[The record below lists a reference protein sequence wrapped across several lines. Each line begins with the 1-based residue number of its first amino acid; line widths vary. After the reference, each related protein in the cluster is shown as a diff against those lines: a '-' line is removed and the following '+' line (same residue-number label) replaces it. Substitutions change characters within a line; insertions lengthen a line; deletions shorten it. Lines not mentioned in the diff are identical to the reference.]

1 MDRNFVL
8 FIALSFAVL
17 ALWNVYIQSTERPP
31 VPARETP
38 VDSGAPPAA
47 GGATGPAPGD
57 AAQPIGGPGGPESA
71 AASPPSAAAGPVPTL
86 PEERVTISTGLFDAV
101 FSSRGGALLRWEL
114 RGYDDP
120 SRPGRSPV
128 DIATPSSRY
137 PLSLATPLRG
147 LGHGNLSALDYRVE
161 QPTPCP
167 SGGAARDELR
177 SAEGSQAETCTL
189 VFHREVLGI
198 HIRKTYIFDLQR
210 YLFRL
215 RIEIENGSARSLR
228 PSFNTIWPARSRES
242 DDFSEFTLAAHQDG
256 DNEVFVVVPPSGFL
270 FGGGGSDEPLQIAGD
285 VDWAGAHTRYF
296 LAALLPD
303 NPREAV
309 VAFNPVEVEREALLQ
324 LRFREAEIP
333 PGGRLDREFRV
344 YLGPK
349 EAERLERPDLAAA
362 HLDEAVLKGWFP
374 ALTRFFNWALTASYA
389 LVPNYGVAIL
399 IITLFVRLLMAPLMA
414 RQMKSMKKLSVLQP
428 RIKEVQARYPNDRQK
443 QSEAMMSVY
452 REAGMSPFSMFSGC
466 LPMLLQLP
474 VFIGFYYALQGSIH
488 LRQQPFFGWIDDLS
502 QPEALFTIPGLDLPV
517 RVLPLLM
524 GGSMAL
530 QQKLTPTAMEPAQ
543 ARMMLIVMPIM
554 FTVLFY
560 QFASGL
566 VLYWFTSTLIGLG
579 QQLITNRMR

>member
-17 ALWNVYIQSTERPP
+17 ALWNVYIQSTEPPPAPLREAPVGATDPAPGEAAPFTSGAESAEAPPPPAAPGP
-31 VPARETP
+31 VPA
-38 VDSGAPPAA
+38 
-47 GGATGPAPGD
+47 
-57 AAQPIGGPGGPESA
+57 
-71 AASPPSAAAGPVPTL
+71 L
-86 PEERVTISTGLFDAV
+86 PEERVTVSTGLFDAV

-120 SRPGRSPV
+120 SRPGTPPV
-128 DIATPSSRY
+128 DIATPSPRY

-161 QPTPCP
+161 HPTPCP
-167 SGGAARDELR
+167 GSGRTA
-177 SAEGSQAETCTL
+177 QAETCTL
-189 VFHREVLGI
+189 VFHREVQGI
-198 HIRKTYIFDLQR
+198 HIRKTYLFDLRR

-228 PSFNTIWPARSRES
+228 PSFNTIWPARSSDS

-256 DNEVFVVVPPSGFL
+256 DNEVFVVVPPTGFL

-443 QSEAMMSVY
+443 QSQAMMAVY

-488 LRQQPFFGWIDDLS
+488 LRQQPFFGWMDDLS

-543 ARMMLIVMPIM
+543 ARMLMIVMPIM

>member
-17 ALWNVYIQSTERPP
+17 ALWNVYIQSSESPP
-31 VPARETP
+31 APPREAP
-38 VDSGAPPAA
+38 VDSGSPAPVEAA
-47 GGATGPAPGD
+47 PTTGGAESTAATPKPAD
-57 AAQPIGGPGGPESA
+57 S
-71 AASPPSAAAGPVPTL
+71 PVPAL
-86 PEERVTISTGLFDAV
+86 PEERVTVSTGLFDAV
-101 FSSRGGALLRWEL
+101 FSSRGGALLSWEL

-120 SRPGRSPV
+120 SRPGTPPV
-128 DIATPSSRY
+128 DIATPSPRY
-137 PLSLATPLRG
+137 PHSLATPLRG

-161 QPTPCP
+161 HPTPCP
-167 SGGAARDELR
+167 SGGRAA
-177 SAEGSQAETCTL
+177 QAETCTL
-189 VFHREVLGI
+189 VFHREVQGI
-198 HIRKTYIFDLQR
+198 HIRKTYLFDLRR

-228 PSFNTIWPARSRES
+228 PSFNTIWPARTRDS

-256 DNEVFVVVPPSGFL
+256 DNEVFVVVPPTGFL
-270 FGGGGSDEPLQIAGD
+270 FGGGGSDEPQQIAGD

-374 ALTRFFNWALTASYA
+374 ALTRFFNWALTASYS

-543 ARMMLIVMPIM
+543 ARMLMIVMPIM